1 MPLSL
6 RPAPG
11 VADPSHRAV
20 ARQRAALAARELTQ
34 VRAAALAWS
43 KGMAAVLAGLLG
55 FSLIKGRTDVGSLSG
70 GYALIVGALLLL
82 AIGAGGAATWNLL
95 SAAYGR
101 PIKMR
106 LSQMRDKHWSQL
118 AAEHAEA
125 LSAGKALNRGLLWGI
140 SCVAL
145 LILAVGTTWYGPAKD
160 EPRLLVTTVNGLQC
174 GEVIGFAHGTV
185 TLRTSEGQI
194 RVDLAT
200 ASWVKAV
207 DACPE
212 STR

>member
-55 FSLIKGRTDVGSLSG
+55 FSLVKGRTDVGSLSG

-101 PIKMR
+101 PIKVR
-106 LSQMRDKHWSQL
+106 LSQMRDEQWSQL

-125 LSAGKALNRGLLWGI
+125 LSAGKAMTRGLRWGI
-140 SCVAL
+140 VMCR
-145 LILAVGTTWYGPAKD
+145 PAH
-160 EPRLLVTTVNGLQC
+160 PCRRNHLV
-174 GEVIGFAHGTV
+174 
-185 TLRTSEGQI
+185 RPSEGRTTPPRDNPEWAAVRRGDRLRARHRHAQVLRRTDPGGLGHGI
-194 RVDLAT
+194 LGQGCRRV
-200 ASWVKAV
+200 
-207 DACPE
+207 P
-212 STR
+212 